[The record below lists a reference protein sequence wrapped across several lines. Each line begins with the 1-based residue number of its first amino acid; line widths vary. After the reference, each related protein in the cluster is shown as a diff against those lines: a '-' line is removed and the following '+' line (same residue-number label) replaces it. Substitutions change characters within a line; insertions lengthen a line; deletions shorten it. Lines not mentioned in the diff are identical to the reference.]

1 MPTLRGGICN
11 VKVDLLM
18 MSHPVLPVCLVYL
31 LAYLVLILLFHL
43 SCDIVEL
50 CYMDSCAR

>member
-11 VKVDLLM
+11 VKVILLV
-18 MSHPVLPVCLVYL
+18 MSYPVLPVCLVYL
-31 LAYLVLILLFHL
+31 SAYVVLILLFHL
-43 SCDIVEL
+43 SCSVVL